1 MTSSNILFL
10 GAGRMGGAILRGW
23 AKTVKLGAGVCV
35 LDPTPGVAVG
45 FAENLGVL
53 GIQDIAE
60 LPADYRADALVL
72 AVKPQ
77 MIEQALPPLV
87 AFLNKTGV
95 IISIAAGFSIE
106 RIQSLSRS
114 GQPVVRTMPNLAA
127 EVGLSATVAVA
138 SEQATDIHRNIT
150 KSIMGAVGSLRWVDD
165 EELLHA
171 VTAISGSSPA
181 YVFALAEA
189 LAAAA
194 EPLGLSKELGHDLA
208 IDTVLGAAALMKE
221 NRDPADLRKQVCS
234 PGGTTLAALEV
245 LQGTPGLNEL
255 ITNTAN
261 ACVKRSRELAEIK
274 GK

>member
-1 MTSSNILFL
+1 M
-10 GAGRMGGAILRGW
+10 
-23 AKTVKLGAGVCV
+23 
-35 LDPTPGVAVG
+35 
-45 FAENLGVL
+45 L

-87 AFLNKTGV
+87 PFLSESGV

-106 RIQSLSRS
+106 RIQGLART

-138 SEQATDIHRNIT
+138 SKEATDIHMNIT
-150 KSIMGAVGSLRWVDD
+150 KSIIGAVGSLRWVND

-194 EPLGLSKELGHDLA
+194 EPLGLSRELGNDLA

-221 NRDPADLRKQVCS
+221 NRDPADLRRQVCS

-245 LQGTPGLNEL
+245 LQGSPGLNEL
-255 ITNTAN
+255 VTETAN
-261 ACVKRSRELAEIK
+261 ACVKRSRELAQIK
-274 GK
+274 GS